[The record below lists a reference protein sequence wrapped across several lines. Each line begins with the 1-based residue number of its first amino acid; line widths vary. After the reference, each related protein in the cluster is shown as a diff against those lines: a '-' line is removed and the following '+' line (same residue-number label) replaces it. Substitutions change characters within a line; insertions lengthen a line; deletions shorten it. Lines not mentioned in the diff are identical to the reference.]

1 MSKIET
7 PAEFGFGDILRDTI
21 TGFEGTAVGFA
32 AYITGCAQLCLTPKA
47 KNDGKYPDSTWIDV
61 DRLEMVRADDS
72 GIVPNMRSGGRS
84 SRDPA
89 PKSG

>member
-7 PAEFGFGDILRDTI
+7 PAEFGFGDMLRDTI

-47 KNDGKYPDSTWIDV
+47 KDDGKYPESTWIDV
-61 DRLEMVRADDS
+61 DRLEMVRTDAS
-72 GIVPNMRSGGRS
+72 GIKPNMRSGGLS